1 MLEGFATAPAA
12 QLIVELHFWGKECL
26 DRVNRWH
33 AQPRRCSQAVNK
45 LAPCTTWRRA
55 CLGAPPSPNEAA
67 AFAATLR
74 GLRNTGYD
82 VSLVSANGF
91 SNVFLN
97 FSLPGSRRDVE
108 DFDVLCCYEA
118 VFVRGGV

>member
-1 MLEGFATAPAA
+1 MDLFRSASRAALAASSLVLASCAGVMSFSGTAPSNDGADREPRLTAA
-12 QLIVELHFWGKECL
+12 PTG
-26 DRVNRWH
+26 N
-33 AQPRRCSQAVNK
+33 
-45 LAPCTTWRRA
+45 WRAAAAHRSR
-55 CLGAPPSPNEAA
+55 PAA